1 VIAARLGRTGGHAP
15 ETEIARD
22 LTRRGLLLAPI
33 ALLITAIGWGL
44 SGVASSSYALA
55 IVLANFLLAA
65 GSMAWAA
72 RISLHVLMATVLAG
86 YIVRLG
92 LIVLAVLPV
101 ANSGWF
107 QPIAFGFTLISA
119 HLILLFW
126 ETRYVS
132 ASLAFPAL
140 KPFSPRALAGGQR
153 RN

>member
-1 VIAARLGRTGGHAP
+1 VA
-15 ETEIARD
+15 
-22 LTRRGLLLAPI
+22 LLA
-33 ALLITAIGWGL
+33 AGIGWGL
-44 SGVASSSYALA
+44 SGVASSGYALA
-55 IVLANFLLAA
+55 IVLANFLVAA

-72 RISLHVLMATVLAG
+72 RISLHVLMATVMAG
-86 YIVRLG
+86 YLVRLG
-92 LIVLAVLPV
+92 LIAVAVLVV

-107 QPIAFGFTLISA
+107 QPVAFGFTLISA